1 MKIYDIEK
9 TRATVLNQPK
19 DSYVSCIFKYDNK
32 KCSLLYVKL
41 NNVTIKELT
50 DTYSLENEKKHD
62 NFFEDK
68 NLYPIEIKSVNNKSS
83 EKISLFYIS
92 YNINSQLIQTKFY
105 FAKNN
110 NVVEDRINICENNI
124 MLNKNK
130 LANKVKFLVGNILF
144 HHEISQQIHFELYF
158 SSNYELEDRVSIPG
172 NNIILNNNAN
182 ELSNYGT
189 LLIFNKSSEIQ
200 TKIYYSK
207 NEKSEHEI
215 DIAEID
221 NMPNNNK
228 NDDFDDKP
236 PDVDMK
242 ITFTDQNS

>member
-9 TRATVLNQPK
+9 TRTTVLNQPK
-19 DSYVSCIFKYDNK
+19 GSYLSCTFKYDNK

-92 YNINSQLIQTKFY
+92 YDGNSQLIQTKFY
-105 FAKNN
+105 FNKNN

-124 MLNKNK
+124 MLNI
-130 LANKVKFLVGNILF
+130 VRNILF

-189 LLIFNKSSEIQ
+189 LLFYNKSSEIQ